1 MAGEISVKKSSRSV
15 SRVLFSVPKRRVS
28 VIYLR
33 SLSPVSSSGLP
44 SDVGRATL
52 VNAGLHDLTTPKM
65 HSPHIAIRLVGSY
78 PTFSPLPPGGGGY
91 FLLHY
96 SAFAGG
102 FLLGSR
108 MLCVARTFLFYLYI
122 VSATDRPAAFSV
134 QRYANKRNLCYNWR
148 DSFVWALLNV
158 IWQAGRFV
166 SGVTI
171 SLVMN
176 VNLADLAVNCG

>member
-1 MAGEISVKKSSRSV
+1 MSPYGRYLIFGDSPDADGEELQPVFYFGIVHGGEISVKKSSRSV

-78 PTFSPLPPGGGGY
+78 PTFSPLPLRCGQAVIFFCITLP
-91 FLLHY
+91 LQ
-96 SAFAGG
+96 
-102 FLLGSR
+102 
-108 MLCVARTFLFYLYI
+108 
-122 VSATDRPAAFSV
+122 AAF
-134 QRYANKRNLCYNWR
+134 C
-148 DSFVWALLNV
+148 
-158 IWQAGRFV
+158 
-166 SGVTI
+166 
-171 SLVMN
+171 
-176 VNLADLAVNCG
+176 